1 MKMFKLIKKNHKVNN
16 ISFDISSICEH
27 PSWLVL
33 SETISDDEEEIQI
46 EARCL
51 ICGAVHIKK
60 DDEFIYKYDRLNEK
74 YISNY
79 IKISQLNNF
88 SNLDE
93 ETIYNIVKLEYF
105 KWLKEKK
112 EITSNS
118 FGFFEEYSIRTKKK

>member
-16 ISFDISSICEH
+16 NSFNISSICEH
-27 PSWLVL
+27 PSWLIL
-33 SETISDDEEEIQI
+33 SESIGENEEEIQM

-60 DDEFIYKYDRLNEK
+60 DDEFIYKYDYLNEK

-79 IKISQLNNF
+79 IKMSQLNNF

-105 KWLKEKK
+105 KWLEEKK
-112 EITSNS
+112 EIASNS
-118 FGFFEEYSIRTKKK
+118 FGFFEEYSERTKKK